1 MNFHGRPAYPI
12 AFFAGITIL
21 IVAFSTS
28 ILLWDLRKREL
39 AHTRAETVGM
49 TKIFA
54 EQTERSFESANLVL
68 KGIQNRLDAP
78 YANDFSYNSI
88 EIHLLLATRVLGMR
102 QMDALYL
109 VDSKGEIVNSSL
121 EHPVKSVN
129 VSQQDYF
136 KAFTGTKPPSFFI
149 SKPYL
154 NPQLK
159 AWNVFV
165 ARKVT
170 DQGGIFK
177 GVIVGVIDIA
187 NFEDVYKLLKLDYAR
202 QVSLYRDDGIL
213 IASYPHREN
222 MIGEIGPELGKNIPT
237 LESGKI
243 LFLSHQKNSGEKE
256 DLVLSPV
263 PKFPLFIAVANDE
276 EEALANWRET
286 AIPIVMTSVLVSF
299 FIIGA
304 AGLLIQEVMRQKRL
318 VGELGSAQDRYRH
331 TIESVMDAI
340 IAVDEKQNIILFNP
354 SAERMFGLKAENVI
368 GEHLSMLLPERF
380 RGTHHSYVHQFKKS
394 EVGSRPMGPQL
405 GIVGLRADGTEFPI
419 DSTISQ
425 TMINGQRQ
433 LTAVLRD
440 VTEHRRAETELREI
454 NHQLRGLSKSL
465 ESIRE
470 EERTRIARELHDDLG
485 QQLTGLK
492 LELSWLSG
500 RIKEGHIPP
509 EERISEMKQQ
519 LDGAIS
525 SVRRIST
532 ELRPIIL
539 DDLGFEEAVKWLVS
553 EFTKR
558 TKIPV
563 SLALN
568 TEGGVAN
575 TDLATALFRI
585 VQESLTN
592 IARHA
597 EATKVNIS
605 LIKQDQLLLLSIADD
620 GKGLSP
626 LLQPGGFGLV
636 SMRERA
642 NALGAKFTI
651 SNNDLKG
658 VTIRVEYDLSS
669 PIFTE
674 VAT

>member
-12 AFFAGITIL
+12 GFFAGITLL
-21 IVAFSTS
+21 IVALSTS
-28 ILLWDLRKREL
+28 VLLWDLRKREL

-68 KGIQNRLDAP
+68 KGIQNSLAAP
-78 YANDFSYNSI
+78 YANDFSFNSI

-109 VDSKGEIVNSSL
+109 VDSKGEVVNSSL
-121 EHPVKSVN
+121 EHPVKRFD

-136 KAFTGTKPPSFFI
+136 KAFTSAKPPSFFI

-159 AWNVFV
+159 VWNIFV
-165 ARKVT
+165 ARSVT
-170 DQGGIFK
+170 NQAGNFK

-187 NFEDVYKLLKLDYAR
+187 HFEDVYKLLKLDYAR

-222 MIGEIGPELGKNIPT
+222 MIGVIGPELGEIIPI
-237 LESGKI
+237 LEAGKI
-243 LFLSHQKNSGEKE
+243 LFISHQKNSREKE
-256 DLVLSPV
+256 DLVLSAI
-263 PKFPLFIAVANDE
+263 PKLPLFIAVANDE
-276 EEALANWRET
+276 EEALSTWRET
-286 AIPIVMTSVLVSF
+286 AIPIVMTSVMVSF

-304 AGLLIQEVMRQKRL
+304 AGLLIREVLRQKKL
-318 VGELGSAQDRYRH
+318 ADELGVAHDRYRH

-368 GEHLSMLLPERF
+368 GQPLLMLLPERF
-380 RGTHHSYVHQFKKS
+380 RETHHSDVQKFKKS
-394 EVGSRPMGPQL
+394 DVGSRAMGPQL
-405 GIVGLRADGTEFPI
+405 GIVGLRSDGTEFPI

-440 VTEHRRAETELREI
+440 VTEHRRAETELREM

-470 EERTRIARELHDDLG
+470 QERTRIARELHDDLG

-500 RIKEGHIPP
+500 RIKEGHLPP
-509 EERISEMKQQ
+509 EERITEMKQQ

-558 TKIPV
+558 TQIPV
-563 SLALN
+563 SLVLKAEECVSN
-568 TEGGVAN
+568 V
-575 TDLATALFRI
+575 DLATALFRI

-597 EATKVNIS
+597 EATKVNIA
-605 LIKQDQLLLLSIADD
+605 LTKEDQQLLLSIADD
-620 GKGLSP
+620 GNGLSP
-626 LLQPGGFGLV
+626 LLQSGGFGLV

-658 VTIRVEYDLSS
+658 VTIRVEFDLSS

>member
-12 AFFAGITIL
+12 GFFAGITLL
-21 IVAFSTS
+21 IVALSTS
-28 ILLWDLRKREL
+28 VLLWDLRKREL

-68 KGIQNRLDAP
+68 KGIQNRLAAP
-78 YANDFSYNSI
+78 YANDFSFNSI

-109 VDSKGEIVNSSL
+109 VDSKGEVVNSSL
-121 EHPVKSVN
+121 EHPVKKFD

-136 KAFTGTKPPSFFI
+136 KAFTSAKPPSFFI

-159 AWNVFV
+159 VWNIFV
-165 ARKVT
+165 ARSVT
-170 DQGGIFK
+170 NQAGNFK

-187 NFEDVYKLLKLDYAR
+187 HFEDVYKLLKLDYAR

-222 MIGEIGPELGKNIPT
+222 MIGVIGPELGEIIPI
-237 LESGKI
+237 LEAGQI
-243 LFLSHQKNSGEKE
+243 LFVSHQKNSREKE
-256 DLVLSPV
+256 DLVLSAI
-263 PKFPLFIAVANDE
+263 PKLPLFIAVANDE
-276 EEALANWRET
+276 EEALSTWRET
-286 AIPIVMTSVLVSF
+286 AIPIVMTSVMVSF

-304 AGLLIQEVMRQKRL
+304 AGLLIREVLRQKKL
-318 VGELGSAQDRYRH
+318 ADELGVAHDRYRH

-368 GEHLSMLLPERF
+368 GQPLLMLLPERF
-380 RGTHHSYVHQFKKS
+380 RESHHSDVQKFKKS
-394 EVGSRPMGPQL
+394 DVGSRAMGPQL
-405 GIVGLRADGTEFPI
+405 GIVGLRSDGTEFPI

-440 VTEHRRAETELREI
+440 VTEHRRAETELREM

-470 EERTRIARELHDDLG
+470 QERTRIARELHDDLG

-500 RIKEGHIPP
+500 RIKEGHLPP
-509 EERISEMKQQ
+509 EERITEMKQQ

-558 TKIPV
+558 TQIPV
-563 SLALN
+563 SLVLKAEECVSN
-568 TEGGVAN
+568 G
-575 TDLATALFRI
+575 DLATTLFRI

-597 EATKVNIS
+597 EATKVNIA
-605 LIKQDQLLLLSIADD
+605 LTKEDQQLLLSIADD
-620 GKGLSP
+620 GNGLSP
-626 LLQPGGFGLV
+626 LLQSGGFGLV

-658 VTIRVEYDLSS
+658 VTIRVEFDLSS

-674 VAT
+674 ATT